1 MLSDEWQFT
10 VVNTYKML
18 VSAHQLRIFKFYI
31 AANWLDCEQVKCYRV
46 FNSFLLWLKLIRAIN
61 VIRPSALWVCFV
73 LIILTY
79 ISAAA
84 ASPSPCAPALSAP
97 SLSPCGQLGRMIRPH
112 SRWRCRKQHEDG
124 RSSAG
129 WLQPE
134 HESLSPWE
142 RTNHTALFYWP
153 CAIWT
158 DEVLNVAPDNIWYC
172 QCYSFSRCQ
181 QSHFMFSKCILFFW
195 IKNFSSTYSNRLGQY
210 SFREQWN
217 SNIYNHFL

>member
-1 MLSDEWQFT
+1 MIL
-10 VVNTYKML
+10 
-18 VSAHQLRIFKFYI
+18 
-31 AANWLDCEQVKCYRV
+31 
-46 FNSFLLWLKLIRAIN
+46 
-61 VIRPSALWVCFV
+61 PSALWVCFV

-84 ASPSPCAPALSAP
+84 ASPSPCAPALSSP

-112 SRWRCRKQHEDG
+112 SRWKCQKQHEDG

-158 DEVLNVAPDNIWYC
+158 DEVLNVARHNIWYC
-172 QCYSFSRCQ
+172 QCCSSSRRR
-181 QSHFMFSKCILFFW
+181 QSHFMFSKCTFQAHIQTGWDNILLGSNEIVTFIIIFNLY
-195 IKNFSSTYSNRLGQY
+195 KQTTLASSQAAQLFKR
-210 SFREQWN
+210 
-217 SNIYNHFL
+217 